1 MQSPAS
7 STPTPASSAANG
19 VPHGVDVVDAGRFR
33 RATADGYRHCL
44 RRPVAIITV
53 VLALCGL
60 AVAYAQRFA
69 FDASTD
75 TLIAEHDPELAYFQR
90 VVATFGESPFL
101 VLTYTPTNGQLL
113 VPRHIERLA
122 ALERDLLEVPGVAG
136 VTSILDAPL
145 LRSPPVSLTAL
156 GTDYKTLRNA
166 SVDLRLAE
174 KELTTSPL
182 FKELLI
188 SADGRTTVLRI
199 DLSENTELAQ
209 ARKRRDALSAR
220 LDPTR
225 TDEAAY
231 ARAVERYNRLYE
243 THKSERAAVI
253 RAVRAVR
260 EKYTVDTTLFLGGVP
275 MVASDM
281 IDFVKNDITVFGIA
295 VLLLVIVALYTFF
308 RRLRW
313 VLIPLGTT
321 SVTVLLL
328 VGLLGF
334 LEQPVTAI
342 SSNFI
347 ALLAII
353 TISFTIHLIVR
364 YMELRHAGFSDDH
377 TELVFE
383 TMRSKLAPCVYT
395 ALTTIVAFASL
406 LTSDIVPV
414 VDFGWIMCV
423 GILISLL
430 VTYSFFASVLVL
442 LPKGR
447 ASTQLGKTPK
457 LTTWFARMAI
467 ERSNRLLVVALVAAL
482 TAAYGVTQV
491 RLDNRFIEYFRS
503 GTEIR
508 EGMTFIDHTLGGTIP
523 LDIIIK
529 FPPFEPVA
537 ADPDGFDDFDDFGA
551 AEDPFPSRYW
561 FTPQKLN
568 VLERFDKYLEA
579 RPEVGKSV
587 SLTNLE
593 QIARDFNDGEP
604 LDHLQL
610 VGVLSVLP
618 PDIRQR
624 LVDPYASPE
633 SGELRIATRIH
644 ETGPPFSR
652 QALIDDIYRFASE
665 ELELGQDAVRVT
677 GVAVLFTNMI
687 NQLVE
692 SQMSTLVFVIAATF
706 AMFMLLLRSLRLAVI
721 GLIPNVLAAVMILAL
736 MGYAG
741 ISLDMM
747 TIMITAIVI
756 GIGVDDAI
764 HYLHR
769 FREEVALGHDARTA
783 VLNSHRSI
791 GSALYFTSLTVVVG
805 FSVLSLS
812 NFIPTISF
820 GVLTA
825 MAMLI
830 ALLANL
836 TVLPSLLTKFYK

>member
-1 MQSPAS
+1 MQSPTS
-7 STPTPASSAANG
+7 STPTLVSSTANG
-19 VPHGVDVVDAGRFR
+19 VPHGVDVVDCGHFR
-33 RATADGYRHCL
+33 QATADGYRHCL

-60 AVAYAQRFA
+60 AVSYAQRFA

-90 VVATFGESPFL
+90 MVETFGESSFL
-101 VLTYTPTNGQLL
+101 VLTYTPVEGPLL
-113 VPRHIERLA
+113 VPRHIERLST
-122 ALERDLLEVPGVAG
+122 LERDLLELPGIAG

-156 GTDYKTLRNA
+156 GTDYNTLRNA
-166 SVDLRLAE
+166 SVDLGLAE

-199 DLSENTELAQ
+199 DLNENAELAQ

-220 LDPTR
+220 LNPTR
-225 TDEAAY
+225 ADEAAY
-231 ARAVERYNRLYE
+231 AGAVKRYNGLYE
-243 THKSERAAVI
+243 THKAERAAVI

-260 EKYTVDTTLFLGGVP
+260 EKYMGDATLYLGGVP

-281 IDFVKNDITVFGIA
+281 IDFVKNDIMVFGIA
-295 VLLLVIVALYTFF
+295 VLLLITVALYTFF

-347 ALLAII
+347 ALIAII

-447 ASTQLGKTPK
+447 ASTQLGRTPK

-467 ERSNRLLVVALVAAL
+467 ERSNRLLVVALLAAL
-482 TAAYGVTQV
+482 AAAYGVTQV
-491 RLDNRFIEYFRS
+491 SLDNRFIEYFRS

-508 EGMTFIDHTLGGTIP
+508 EGMTFIDRTLGGTIP

-529 FPPFEPVA
+529 FPPFEPVV
-537 ADPDGFDDFDDFGA
+537 ADPGDFDDFGA

-568 VLERFDKYLEA
+568 VLERFEKYLDT

-593 QIARDFNDGEP
+593 QIARYFNEGEP

-665 ELELGQDAVRVT
+665 ELELGRDAVRVT

-687 NQLVE
+687 NQLVD

-706 AMFMLLLRSLRLAVI
+706 IMFLLLLRSLRMAVI
-721 GLIPNVLAAVMILAL
+721 GLIPNVLAAIMILAL

-769 FREEVALGHDARTA
+769 FREEIALGHDARTA

-791 GSALYFTSLTVVVG
+791 GSALYFTSLTIVVG

-836 TVLPSLLTKFYK
+836 TVLPGLLIKFYK